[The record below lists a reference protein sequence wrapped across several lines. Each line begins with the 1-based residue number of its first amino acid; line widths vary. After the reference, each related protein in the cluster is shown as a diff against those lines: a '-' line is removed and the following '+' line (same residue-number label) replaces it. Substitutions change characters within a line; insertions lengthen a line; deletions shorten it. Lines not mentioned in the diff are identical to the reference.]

1 MANEW
6 VLISAHTKFPIIQ
19 NYGKQLAWV
28 NLWAWISWINNA
40 KITHRAQTNPMKSDL
55 MTEHAQEEAWRRSG
69 TAENV
74 ACVAGGICARVLYI
88 LFSRPKSA
96 VLILR
101 RSRNKSVYNTTKKE
115 GRAFPNIGNL
125 KNIYIF
131 PTVKSALLLLS
142 YISSK
147 YGAVKGRWRE
157 GVVFIKDWEMPLQ
170 FGQR

>member
-19 NYGKQLAWV
+19 NYDKQLAWV

-40 KITHRAQTNPMKSDL
+40 KITRRAQTNPMKSDL
-55 MTEHAQEEAWRRSG
+55 MTEHAQEKAWRRSG

-74 ACVAGGICARVLYI
+74 ASVAGGICVRVLYI

-96 VLILR
+96 VLH
-101 RSRNKSVYNTTKKE
+101 KSVYNMTKKE
-115 GRAFPNIGNL
+115 CPAFPNIGNL

-131 PTVKSALLLLS
+131 PTVKSALLLLF

-147 YGAVKGRWRE
+147 YGAVKGSGRE
-157 GVVFIKDWEMPLQ
+157 GEVFIKDWEMPLQ